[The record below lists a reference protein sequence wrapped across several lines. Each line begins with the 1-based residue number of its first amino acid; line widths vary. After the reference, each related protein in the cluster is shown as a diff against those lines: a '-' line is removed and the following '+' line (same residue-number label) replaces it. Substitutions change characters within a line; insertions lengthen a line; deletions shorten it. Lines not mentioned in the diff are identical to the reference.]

1 MNNSESGLSL
11 CEWLLLLPGQDQIHW
26 VSRVN
31 LTKNGLLRFVP
42 RSHLRRWAEFPV
54 GGCCKLIHLDCCW
67 NANKDYCDDF
77 LDVCWNGW
85 WEQLYEGNNYMKPV
99 SFRRFHLTTTPLC
112 NHHCFFNNYGL
123 PDLSVR
129 DPPNDGISCL
139 TLCYVIT
146 GNLSCALLFD
156 NYSVLQ
162 CSPPNSEGSQQFWSN
177 ITEIPSNPVIVHFGG
192 LKTKLTGLPNNGE
205 PHKGWPNLQHLDDC
219 LNCIAHPQR
228 SSRSKACTCW
238 AAECSSSWHFTARE
252 PDLRQ

>member
-1 MNNSESGLSL
+1 MPTKTIAMISWMFAGLVDGNNSTRE
-11 CEWLLLLPGQDQIHW
+11 
-26 VSRVN
+26 
-31 LTKNGLLRFVP
+31 
-42 RSHLRRWAEFPV
+42 
-54 GGCCKLIHLDCCW
+54 
-67 NANKDYCDDF
+67 
-77 LDVCWNGW
+77 
-85 WEQLYEGNNYMKPV
+85 
-99 SFRRFHLTTTPLC
+99 TTTWNPWAFAGFTWLQ
-112 NHHCFFNNYGL
+112 HHCAIIIASSIIMVCPIFQWGTPRMMGFPAFML
-123 PDLSVR
+123 FT
-129 DPPNDGISCL
+129 CK
-139 TLCYVIT
+139 
-146 GNLSCALLFD
+146 LSCALLFD